1 MCAVSVLGD
10 VAVPA
15 AVLPHRAAICAVLV
29 NQGVHAEAR
38 FLVLELAREHERCG
52 RHRKRALG
60 QGHEIC
66 MLRTHPIMRWV
77 RGHRV
82 SDRSHVS
89 VAVLCVAASGGWW
102 EAALAPSFGAG
113 PFEFDKR
120 RRYSFLRRIV
130 FWSPSVLITKQRR
143 LRRPPGRDPGDGG
156 DLCSCQ
162 ATTPFVSTEDSDC
175 ATQ

>member
-15 AVLPHRAAICAVLV
+15 AVLPHRAAIRAEIF

-52 RHRKRALG
+52 RLWKRALG

-77 RGHRV
+77 CGHRV

-89 VAVLCVAASGGWW
+89 VAVRRVGRCRSVRSLLSRFLW
-102 EAALAPSFGAG
+102 APRAFGSNLIKLFKG
-113 PFEFDKR
+113 EELKFTDTGHGFHYCR
-120 RRYSFLRRIV
+120 NTV
-130 FWSPSVLITKQRR
+130 FRWRKKGNFVVIT
-143 LRRPPGRDPGDGG
+143 
-156 DLCSCQ
+156 
-162 ATTPFVSTEDSDC
+162 
-175 ATQ
+175 